1 VIREIQVG
9 PLVGREGELQ
19 AIAGLLDGVRERG
32 AALIVRGDAGIGK
45 SALLAAARSTA
56 TNNGMLVLSTVGVQS
71 ETDLPFAGLHQL
83 LRPILD
89 RLGGLPPV
97 QRDAVRA
104 AFGMAPVAGA
114 EPFLIGLAALGLL
127 SDAAGGRPLA
137 LLLEDAHWL
146 DRPTADALAFVGRR
160 VDSDPIV
167 LLAATREG
175 YESPL
180 LEAGLPELH
189 VDGLAEEPARQLLD
203 AHFPTLAPT
212 LRERLLGDAEGN
224 PLALLELP
232 AAYGLGIREHVELPS
247 YSLPLTERLEQAFAS
262 RATDL
267 PAATQALLLAAAVS
281 ETSGLEELL
290 SVAEAIE
297 GRRPT
302 VDDLVAATSAR
313 LIEVDRLRVRFS
325 HPLVRSAIYQAA
337 TVGQRYAA
345 HGALAEML
353 ADDPERRVWHRAAAA
368 VGTDREVAV
377 ELEEAGGRAL
387 ARGGIPTAAAAFER
401 AAALTP
407 DPAHRGRLLQR
418 AADAACDLGRS
429 DIVMRLLHEAD
440 SLDLDPHERA
450 RWIWLEDAFHEG
462 PVGDPA
468 HVQSLVETAT
478 RVAAAG
484 DRDLA
489 LALLTAAAA
498 RCYWG
503 NLREQGRDLIAVAD
517 GLGVAVDDQR
527 LLYVQVLAAPIE
539 RGGSVLHELERT
551 VPPEDPAA
559 LYLRGM
565 AVCLAGAFDE
575 AGPLLAASARRL
587 REQGRLRMLAQV
599 LAYRGW
605 AAVMTADF
613 AVAMPAT
620 EEAIRLLSET
630 AQPTWEAGS
639 RAAAATLAGLRG
651 ERATVE
657 TLVAEVERVAL
668 PAGAASMLSLVQYA
682 RGLLELGQ
690 GRHAQAY
697 EELRRIAEPGD
708 AAHHDLTRLTTFGD
722 LAEAAAHSGHRD
734 AASELMRELEPR
746 ARATSASWVQVTM
759 LYAQAQLAADDEA
772 QDVFEE
778 ALSQDLAAWPLVRAR
793 LSLAYGE
800 WLRRQRRVVESRAS
814 LRAARDAFDALSV
827 APWAE
832 RARRELRASGE
843 SSRRRT
849 SDSLD
854 ELTPQQLQIVQMAA
868 QGLSNREIG
877 EQLYLS
883 HRTVESHL
891 YRVFPKLGVTSRAQ
905 LAGALGT
912 RLGAPA

>member
-1 VIREIQVG
+1 MIGEMPG
-9 PLVGREGELQ
+9 GSLVGREGELQ
-19 AIAGLLDGVRERG
+19 AIAGLLAGVRESG
-32 AALIVRGDAGIGK
+32 AALIVRGEAGIGK
-45 SALLAAARSTA
+45 SALLAAARRTA
-56 TNNGMLVLSTVGVQS
+56 TNNGMLVLSTAGVQS
-71 ETDLPFAGLHQL
+71 EADLPFAGLHQL

-89 RLGGLPPV
+89 RLRGLPPV

-104 AFGMAPVAGA
+104 AFGMAPAAGA

-127 SDAAGGRPLA
+127 SDAAEGRPLA
-137 LLLEDAHWL
+137 VLVEDAHWL

-175 YESPL
+175 YESPVL
-180 LEAGLPELH
+180 DAGLPELH
-189 VDGLAEEPARQLLD
+189 VDGLAEEPARRLLD
-203 AHFPTLAPT
+203 AHFPTLAPA
-212 LRERLLGDAEGN
+212 LRERLLGDAVGN

-232 AAYGLGIREHVELPS
+232 AVYGMGIREHVELPS
-247 YSLPLTERLEQAFAS
+247 YSLPLTERLERAFAS

-281 ETSGLEELL
+281 ETGELEELF

-297 GRRPT
+297 GTRPT
-302 VDDLVAATSAR
+302 VDDLVPATSVR
-313 LIEVDRLRVRFS
+313 LIDVDRLRVRFS
-325 HPLVRSAIYQAA
+325 HPLVRSAIYQVAS
-337 TVGQRYAA
+337 VGQRYAA
-345 HGALAEML
+345 HGALAKVL
-353 ADDPERRVWHRAAAA
+353 ADDPERRVWHRTAAT
-368 VGTDREVAV
+368 VGTDPDVAA
-377 ELEEAGGRAL
+377 ELEEAGRRAL
-387 ARGGIPTAAAAFER
+387 GRGGIASAAAAFER

-407 DPAHRGRLLQR
+407 DPADRGRLLLR
-418 AADAACDLGRS
+418 AADAASDLGRS
-429 DIVMRLLHEAD
+429 DIVTRLLREAD
-440 SLDLDPHERA
+440 SLDLDDHGRA
-450 RWIWLEDAFHEG
+450 RWIGLEDAFHEG
-462 PVGDPA
+462 AVGDPG
-468 HVQSLVETAT
+468 QIRSLVETAT
-478 RVAAAG
+478 HAG
-484 DRDLA
+484 DRDVA

-503 NLREQGRDLIAVAD
+503 NLPEQGRDVIAAAD
-517 GLGVAVDDQR
+517 GLGVAADDQR
-527 LLYVQVLAAPIE
+527 LLYIQVLAAPIE
-539 RGGSVLHELERT
+539 RGGSVLRALERI
-551 VPPEDPAA
+551 VPPDDPAA
-559 LYLRGM
+559 LYLRGVT
-565 AVCLAGAFDE
+565 VCLASAFDE
-575 AGPLLAASARRL
+575 ALPLLAASARRL

-599 LAYRGW
+599 QAYRGW

-657 TLVAEVERVAL
+657 TLAAEVERVAL

-697 EELRRIAEPGD
+697 EELRRIAQPGD
-708 AAHHDLTRLTTFGD
+708 DAHHELTRLTTFGD

-734 AASELMRELEPR
+734 AAVELMRELEPR
-746 ARATSASWVQVTM
+746 ARTTTASWVQVTM
-759 LYAQAQLAADDEA
+759 LYARVQLAADDEA

-778 ALSQDLAAWPLVRAR
+778 ALSRDWARWPFARAR
-793 LSLAYGE
+793 LNLAYGE
-800 WLRRQRRVVESRAS
+800 WLRRQRRTVESRTP
-814 LRAARDAFDALSV
+814 LRAARDAFDALAV

-843 SSRRRT
+843 GSRRRT
-849 SDSLD
+849 GDSLD
-854 ELTPQQLQIVQMAA
+854 ELTPQELQIVQMAA
-868 QGLSNREIG
+868 QGLSNREIA
-877 EQLYLS
+877 ERLYLS

>member
-1 VIREIQVG
+1 MIGEMPG
-9 PLVGREGELQ
+9 GSLVGREGEVQ
-19 AIAGLLDGVRERG
+19 AIAGLLVGVRESG

-45 SALLAAARSTA
+45 SALLAAATSVA
-56 TNNGMLVLSTVGVQS
+56 TNNGMLVLNTAGVQS
-71 ETDLPFAGLHQL
+71 EADLPFAGLHQL

-89 RLGGLPPV
+89 RLRGLPPV
-97 QRDAVRA
+97 QRDAMRA
-104 AFGMAPVAGA
+104 AFGMAPAAGA

-127 SDAAGGRPLA
+127 SDAAEGQPLA
-137 LLLEDAHWL
+137 VLVEDAHWL

-189 VDGLAEEPARQLLD
+189 VDGLAEEPARRLLD

-212 LRERLLGDAEGN
+212 LRERVLGDAVGN

-232 AAYGLGIREHVELPS
+232 AVYGVGIREHVELPS
-247 YSLPLTERLEQAFAS
+247 YSLPLTERLERAFAS

-267 PAATQALLLAAAVS
+267 PPATQALLLAAAVS
-281 ETSGLEELL
+281 ETGALEELF

-297 GRRPT
+297 GTRPT
-302 VDDLVAATSAR
+302 VDDLVPATSVR
-313 LIEVDRLRVRFS
+313 LIEVDRLRLRFF

-337 TVGQRYAA
+337 SVGQRHAA
-345 HGALAEML
+345 HGALAKVL
-353 ADDPERRVWHRAAAA
+353 ADDPERRVWHRTAAT
-368 VGTDREVAV
+368 VGTDPEVAAD
-377 ELEEAGGRAL
+377 LEEAGRRAL
-387 ARGGIPTAAAAFER
+387 GRGGIASAAAAFER

-407 DPAHRGRLLQR
+407 DPADRGRLLLR
-418 AADAACDLGRS
+418 AADAASDLGRS
-429 DIVMRLLHEAD
+429 DIVMRLLREAD
-440 SLDLDPHERA
+440 SLDLDDHGRA

-462 PVGDPA
+462 PVGDPGDIR
-468 HVQSLVETAT
+468 SLVETAT
-478 RVAAAG
+478 RAG
-484 DRDLA
+484 DRDVA
-489 LALLTAAAA
+489 LGLLTAAAA

-503 NLREQGRDLIAVAD
+503 NLPEHGRDVIAAAD
-517 GLGVAVDDQR
+517 GVGVAADDQR
-527 LLYVQVLAAPIE
+527 LLYIQVLAAPIE
-539 RGGSVLHELERT
+539 RGGSVLRALERT
-551 VPPEDPAA
+551 VPPDDPAA
-559 LYLRGM
+559 LYLRGVT
-565 AVCLAGAFDE
+565 VCLASAFDE
-575 AGPLLAASARRL
+575 ALPLVAASARRL
-587 REQGRLRMLAQV
+587 REQGRLRLLAQV
-599 LAYRGW
+599 QAYRGW

-620 EEAIRLLSET
+620 EEAMRLLSET

-639 RAAAATLAGLRG
+639 RAAAAALAGLRG

-657 TLVAEVERVAL
+657 TLAAEVERVAL

-697 EELRRIAEPGD
+697 EELRRIAQPGD

-734 AASELMRELEPR
+734 AAVELMRELEPC
-746 ARATSASWVQVTM
+746 ARTTTASWVRVTM
-759 LYAQAQLAADDEA
+759 LYAQVQLAADDEA
-772 QDVFEE
+772 QDVFDD
-778 ALSQDLAAWPLVRAR
+778 ALSRDLARWPFARAR
-793 LSLAYGE
+793 LGLAYGE
-800 WLRRQRRVVESRAS
+800 WLRRQRRTVESRTP
-814 LRAARDAFDALSV
+814 LRAARDAFDALAV
-827 APWAE
+827 APWAD

-843 SSRRRT
+843 GSLRRT
-849 SDSLD
+849 GDSLD
-854 ELTPQQLQIVQMAA
+854 ELTPQELQIVQMAA

-877 EQLYLS
+877 ERLYLS

-905 LAGALGT
+905 LAGALGA

>member
-1 VIREIQVG
+1 M
-9 PLVGREGELQ
+9 Q
-19 AIAGLLDGVRERG
+19 AIAGLLVGVRESG

-56 TNNGMLVLSTVGVQS
+56 TNNGMLVLSTAGVQS
-71 ETDLPFAGLHQL
+71 EADLPFAGLHQL

-89 RLGGLPPV
+89 RLRGLPPV

-104 AFGMAPVAGA
+104 AFGMAPAAGA

-127 SDAAGGRPLA
+127 SDAAEGKPLA
-137 LLLEDAHWL
+137 VLVEDAHWL

-203 AHFPTLAPT
+203 AHFPTLAPA
-212 LRERLLGDAEGN
+212 LRERLLGDAVGN

-232 AAYGLGIREHVELPS
+232 AVYGVGIREHVELPS
-247 YSLPLTERLEQAFAS
+247 YSLPLTERLERAFAS

-267 PAATQALLLAAAVS
+267 PAATQTLLLAAAVS
-281 ETSGLEELL
+281 ETGGLEELL

-297 GRRPT
+297 GTRPT
-302 VDDLVAATSAR
+302 VDDLVPATSVR
-313 LIEVDRLRVRFS
+313 LIEADRLRVRFS

-337 TVGQRYAA
+337 SVGQRYAA
-345 HGALAEML
+345 HGALAKVL
-353 ADDPERRVWHRAAAA
+353 ADDPERRVWHRAAAT
-368 VGTDREVAV
+368 VGTDPDVAV
-377 ELEEAGGRAL
+377 ELEEAGRRAL
-387 ARGGIPTAAAAFER
+387 GRGGIASAAAAFER

-407 DPAHRGRLLQR
+407 DAAHRGRLLLR
-418 AADAACDLGRS
+418 AADAASDLGRS
-429 DIVMRLLHEAD
+429 DIVMRLLREAD
-440 SLDLDPHERA
+440 SLDLDVHGRA
-450 RWIWLEDAFHEG
+450 RWTWLEDALHEG
-462 PVGDPA
+462 AVGDPG
-468 HVQSLVETAT
+468 QIRSLVETAT
-478 RVAAAG
+478 RAG
-484 DRDLA
+484 DRDVA
-489 LALLTAAAA
+489 LGLLTAAAA

-503 NLREQGRDLIAVAD
+503 NLPEQGRDVIAAAD
-517 GLGVAVDDQR
+517 GLGVAADDQR
-527 LLYVQVLAAPIE
+527 LLYIQVLAAPIE
-539 RGGSVLHELERT
+539 RGGSVLRELERT
-551 VPPEDPAA
+551 VAPDDPAA
-559 LYLRGM
+559 LYVRG
-565 AVCLAGAFDE
+565 ATLCHASAFDE
-575 AGPLLAASARRL
+575 ALPLLAASARRL
-587 REQGRLRMLAQV
+587 REQGRLRILAQV
-599 LAYRGW
+599 QAYRGW

-613 AVAMPAT
+613 AVALPAT

-630 AQPTWEAGS
+630 AQSTWEAGS

-657 TLVAEVERVAL
+657 ALAAEAERVAL

-682 RGLLELGQ
+682 RGLLELGH

-697 EELRRIAEPGD
+697 EELRRIAQPGD

-734 AASELMRELEPR
+734 AAVELMRELEPW
-746 ARATSASWVQVTM
+746 ARTTPASWVQVTM
-759 LYAQAQLAADDEA
+759 LYARVQLAADDEA

-778 ALSQDLAAWPLVRAR
+778 ALSRDLASWPFARAR

-800 WLRRQRRVVESRAS
+800 WLRRQRRTVESRTP

-827 APWAE
+827 GPWAD

-843 SSRRRT
+843 GSRRRT
-849 SDSLD
+849 GDSLD
-854 ELTPQQLQIVQMAA
+854 ELTPQELQIVQMAA

-877 EQLYLS
+877 ERLYLS

-891 YRVFPKLGVTSRAQ
+891 YRVFPKLGVTSRAR
-905 LAGALGT
+905 LASALGT